1 MSSLSTFARAL
12 AGGALIGAAAS
23 IFWLANGRR
32 AGVSGMFADALGGA
46 IRDERVAFL
55 AGLVLTGVLL
65 AVAFPGAIGASPAS
79 LPLLA
84 IAGLCIG
91 FGTRV
96 SGGCT
101 SGHGVC
107 GVARFSRR
115 SIVATMTFVLCGA
128 ITLLVTRHVTGG
140 S

>member
-55 AGLVLTGVLL
+55 AGLVLTGVLV
-65 AVAFPGAIGASPAS
+65 AVAIPGAIGASPAS